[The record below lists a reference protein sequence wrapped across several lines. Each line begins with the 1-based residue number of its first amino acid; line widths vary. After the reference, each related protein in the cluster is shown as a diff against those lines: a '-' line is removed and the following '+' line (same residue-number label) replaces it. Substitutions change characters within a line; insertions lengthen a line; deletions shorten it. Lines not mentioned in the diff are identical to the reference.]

1 MHVTFIMHFKN
12 MRKIGS
18 RFSLGFA
25 VLLNGT
31 FALIISLVV
40 ARIFGFGLSIVQLC
54 ESLPLLVVTIGFE
67 KPYLLAKATVESSGK
82 TSREKI
88 ENGVVAIGKSLIIDY
103 ILETSILSLGCV
115 FGRPFFPLRSTD
127 FQDPPEA

>member
-1 MHVTFIMHFKN
+1 MVTLFLMHVTFIMHFQN
-12 MRKIGS
+12 MRKLGS

-31 FALIISLVV
+31 FALVISLVF

-67 KPYLLAKATVESSGK
+67 KPYLLAKAIVESDGK
-82 TSREKI
+82 TSREKV
-88 ENGVVAIGKSLIIDY
+88 EMGVTAVGRSLIIDY
-103 ILETSILSLGCV
+103 ILETTILSLGCV
-115 FGRPFFPLRSTD
+115 FGAFIK
-127 FQDPPEA
+127 